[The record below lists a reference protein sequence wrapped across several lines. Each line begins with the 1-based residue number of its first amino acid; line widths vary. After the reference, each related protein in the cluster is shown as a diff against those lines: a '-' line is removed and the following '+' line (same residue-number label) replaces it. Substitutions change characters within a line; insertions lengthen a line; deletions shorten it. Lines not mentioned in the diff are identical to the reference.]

1 MRKVINKMKKNI
13 RVALLGNPNSG
24 KTTLFNSLTGSTAYV
39 GNWPGVTVEKKSG
52 TYYFK
57 GKGKDREGIDIID
70 LPGIYSLSPYTP
82 EEVISRNYILK
93 ENPDVVINVID
104 ATNLERNLYMTT
116 QLLEIDVPV
125 VLAVNMTDALA
136 ESGKTIDYAKLKEKL
151 KIPVVPISALEEKG
165 LDNLMK
171 VTKVE
176 ANKKRE
182 AYSVITDKK
191 IEKVTEIYKKYKI
204 ANPLF
209 HAIKALEKD
218 EIEESENKEA
228 YADVQSLMAQDK
240 EDYEAVI
247 ADLRYQFLTPLCA
260 EISTKLHKSE
270 KEKWTKSDRID
281 QVLTHKIFGMLIM
294 IVALFFVFHFT
305 FSGDLLF
312 LNAFGVNFGEG
323 YEGFLSIMVGGEEY
337 RPFAGLIY
345 TDGGINSI
353 GEFFHVLAGDNE
365 TGILGL
371 ISLGIKALLL
381 KWNAP
386 EWVVGFFYDGLL
398 NGVTAVLG
406 FVPQIMILYTF
417 FSIME
422 DSGYMA
428 RIAFMLDRIFRKFGV
443 SGRAFIPMIMGFGCA
458 IPAMINTRTLATEK
472 ERIKTIRVIPFFT
485 CGAKAEFIAIIAA
498 AIAAAVGV
506 DAGLFTFSMY
516 MLGILVA
523 IVSVIVMNKT
533 TQREKVPPFIMELPT
548 YRTPQLKALTRHV
561 YNKGKHFVI
570 KAFTIILASTIVIW
584 LLANFGWDWQ
594 MVDEN
599 GTGSILQSLGSFIQ
613 PLFTPLG
620 FGVQA
625 GEHGW
630 TLTVASIQGIVAKE
644 NVTATAETLASIIDV
659 DGFTGIV
666 EAIGLS
672 NAAVV
677 AFSVFNLLTIPCFAA
692 IATAKGELS
701 NRKVYRWTIA
711 YWFLLSYGLGALT
724 YVSFAYVWTLAITIP
739 VIALLIALLIIYDRH
754 KKKQELLLENE

>member
-1 MRKVINKMKKNI
+1 
-13 RVALLGNPNSG
+13 
-24 KTTLFNSLTGSTAYV
+24 
-39 GNWPGVTVEKKSG
+39 
-52 TYYFK
+52 
-57 GKGKDREGIDIID
+57 
-70 LPGIYSLSPYTP
+70 
-82 EEVISRNYILK
+82 
-93 ENPDVVINVID
+93 
-104 ATNLERNLYMTT
+104 
-116 QLLEIDVPV
+116 
-125 VLAVNMTDALA
+125 
-136 ESGKTIDYAKLKEKL
+136 
-151 KIPVVPISALEEKG
+151 
-165 LDNLMK
+165 
-171 VTKVE
+171 
-176 ANKKRE
+176 
-182 AYSVITDKK
+182 
-191 IEKVTEIYKKYKI
+191 
-204 ANPLF
+204 
-209 HAIKALEKD
+209 
-218 EIEESENKEA
+218 
-228 YADVQSLMAQDK
+228 
-240 EDYEAVI
+240 
-247 ADLRYQFLTPLCA
+247 
-260 EISTKLHKSE
+260 
-270 KEKWTKSDRID
+270 
-281 QVLTHKIFGMLIM
+281 M

-443 SGRAFIPMIMGFGCA
+443 SGHSFIPMIMGFGCA

-548 YRTPQLKALTRHV
+548 YRTPQLKHSRHV
-561 YNKGKHFVI
+561 YNKVNTLSSKH
-570 KAFTIILASTIVIW
+570 
-584 LLANFGWDWQ
+584 
-594 MVDEN
+594 
-599 GTGSILQSLGSFIQ
+599 
-613 PLFTPLG
+613 
-620 FGVQA
+620 
-625 GEHGW
+625 
-630 TLTVASIQGIVAKE
+630 
-644 NVTATAETLASIIDV
+644 
-659 DGFTGIV
+659 
-666 EAIGLS
+666 
-672 NAAVV
+672 
-677 AFSVFNLLTIPCFAA
+677 
-692 IATAKGELS
+692 
-701 NRKVYRWTIA
+701 
-711 YWFLLSYGLGALT
+711 LLS
-724 YVSFAYVWTLAITIP
+724 F
-739 VIALLIALLIIYDRH
+739 
-754 KKKQELLLENE
+754 